1 MNVNEL
7 LKSLEKKPE
16 KYKQLVLESSELWN
30 NNACYGYA
38 IAAAEAAGFSK
49 KEVNKLI
56 DALQA
61 ATDELTITQANNY
74 YLYGET

>member
-1 MNVNEL
+1 MNDNEL
-7 LKSLEKKPE
+7 LKSLEQNPD

-38 IAAAEAAGFSK
+38 IAAAEAAGLSK
-49 KEVNKLI
+49 KEINKLI